1 MIDYIF
7 DNNPK
12 FLLIDEIDKMA
23 SKDQTFL
30 LNLMETGMVTETKHR
45 KTRTITNVKAWV
57 FATSNNVSKV
67 MPPLQSRFFVVN
79 LKPYTYEQLLYF
91 NNYSKNLIRCSFFF
105 FYLCNSICN
114 SMIMIRYKPHSIVYY
129 CGVGY

>member
-30 LNLMETGMVTETKHR
+30 LNLMETGIVTETKHR

-57 FATSNNVSKV
+57 FATILTNIMNFCFIFK
-67 MPPLQSRFFVVN
+67 LFV
-79 LKPYTYEQLLYF
+79 T
-91 NNYSKNLIRCSFFF
+91 
-105 FYLCNSICN
+105 
-114 SMIMIRYKPHSIVYY
+114 
-129 CGVGY
+129 